1 MRCTT
6 LTVSLTISRQKKMG
20 VIVHICGQM
29 RNVYAQVEMIHSD
42 VLSFDSCVAMSDAKK
57 HLKKHVLNG
66 KCQHMD
72 TGIWEAGESGTVS
85 SQMLER
91 WFRDYFTGMWSG
103 NKITAYEYSGNQIG
117 NRKATE
123 EKS

>member
-1 MRCTT
+1 
-6 LTVSLTISRQKKMG
+6 
-20 VIVHICGQM
+20 
-29 RNVYAQVEMIHSD
+29 MIHSD

-57 HLKKHVLNG
+57 HLKKACADG

-72 TGIWEAGESGTVS
+72 TGIWESGESGTVS
-85 SQMLER
+85 SQMLEG

-117 NRKATE
+117 NPESNRRKKLKSESKTVNYE
-123 EKS
+123 MTMKKYEKRKSS